1 MIRITCNIF
10 PAMLATV
17 TLTACG
23 DASVPTVNEGAV
35 VEEAQVAAAD
45 SGKPRAPISIEY
57 EIIGNAIVGQPI
69 LINVAVI
76 SSQGPVELSYA
87 INDKSAVMFQS
98 GQVERMQIPDPSSGS
113 TQQLAV
119 VPQREG
125 RVYVNVSAE
134 VQTPG
139 GSMIRSLA
147 IPIKVGEAPEQATA
161 PGEVKEAP
169 DGETVISMPAEED
182 SER

>member
-1 MIRITCNIF
+1 MIRTRFHIF
-10 PAMLATV
+10 PALLATV
-17 TLTACG
+17 TLAACG
-23 DASVPTVNEGAV
+23 DASVPTVNEEAAGD
-35 VEEAQVAAAD
+35 EAQVAAAD
-45 SGKPRAPISIEY
+45 SGKPRAPISIDY
-57 EIIGNAIVGQPI
+57 EVVGNAIVGQPV
-69 LINVAVI
+69 LINVDVK

-87 INDKSAVMFQS
+87 ITDNSAVMFQP
-98 GQVERMQIPDPSSGS
+98 GQVERIQIPDPSSGS
-113 TQQLAV
+113 QQQLAV

-139 GSMIRSLA
+139 GSMIRSMA
-147 IPIKVGEAPEQATA
+147 IPIKVGKAPEQATV
-161 PGEVKEAP
+161 PGEVMDAP